1 MGPTGCGKTALV
13 ETVTRDCGMVLRT
26 LVGPELSSPLP
37 GEAEKALTTL
47 FDECRLL
54 AQECPGKWG
63 AREHLRNSPVSFLRI

>member
-13 ETVTRDCGMVLRT
+13 ETVARDCGMVLRT

-54 AQECPGKWG
+54 AQECPGKCQ
-63 AREHLRNSPVSFLRI
+63 RTFNKKSR